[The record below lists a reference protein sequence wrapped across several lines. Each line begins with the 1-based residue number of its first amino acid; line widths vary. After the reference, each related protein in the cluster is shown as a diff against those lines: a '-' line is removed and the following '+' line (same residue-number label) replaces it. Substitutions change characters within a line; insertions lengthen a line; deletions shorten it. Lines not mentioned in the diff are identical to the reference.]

1 MRSAT
6 LVCALLALA
15 WVLPLEATL
24 AWGWDET
31 MHVALPAW
39 RMLSAFQGADLAR
52 FFEALHACERYPFAY
67 PLLVAF
73 EQGLFG
79 VSEHGARVLGTLV
92 WCATLLVVFAG
103 ARRAAPDRG
112 QAAWFTLLL
121 AATCPLALS
130 FAGTTMLEVPA
141 AFSTALALAT
151 WLRRRDEPLESEKR
165 PRRDRSAGWW
175 LAVALFTKFN
185 YGLLLWA
192 ALALDELVE
201 LFLARRRGKARRALA
216 STAALAFWPI
226 AALLWWF
233 VLPLPQGLA
242 AAAAHRAALFD
253 WLLGNQDQVPTSWSI
268 KLLNAATFFAPNPRT
283 FLVLVAGALA
293 SLRLVGQPAI
303 RALWLAL
310 AVLGAGVLAH
320 RFHLPRFLIP
330 LGPALW
336 ILAGV
341 GWARILPRERLLRW
355 PLTAALV
362 GFCAIAP
369 GRDAL
374 LLADKLGFFSANPE
388 VRAYQEHE
396 FATQRELWGSR
407 RLRSLGLAAEESR
420 RFFEVLASHVGAEER
435 VAWLDL
441 TEEVSP
447 AGLQYGLARHDRSR
461 RVFAAQLWDDN
472 YVSIA
477 GVDPQWS
484 DARLVEWA
492 APYDVVLFS
501 EPHHLR
507 GRRGREFFDGYVARL
522 EAQGW
527 RRREIGVLAVERP
540 LQPPLD
546 VKLFTLRRG
555 P

>member
-1 MRSAT
+1 MRPAT
-6 LVCALLALA
+6 VVCALLALA
-15 WVLPLEATL
+15 WILPLEATI

-52 FFEALHACERYPFAY
+52 FFDALHACERYPFAY
-67 PLLVAF
+67 PLLVAV

-79 VSEHGARVLGTLV
+79 VSEHGVRVLGTLV
-92 WCATLLVVFAG
+92 WCATLLVVFAC
-103 ARRAAPDRG
+103 ARRAAPERG
-112 QAAWFTLLL
+112 HAAWFALLF

-130 FAGTTMLEVPA
+130 FAGTAMLEVPA
-141 AFSTALALAT
+141 AFATALALAT

-165 PRRDRSAGWW
+165 GRRDRSAGWW

-201 LFLARRRGKARRALA
+201 WVLARKRGQSSRAFA
-216 STAALAFWPI
+216 STRSLAVWPLAALV
-226 AALLWWF
+226 WWF
-233 VLPLPQGLA
+233 VLPFPEGLDV
-242 AAAAHRAALFD
+242 AAAHRAALVD
-253 WLLGNQDQVPTSWSI
+253 WLAGNQDQIPTSWSV
-268 KLLNAATFFAPNPRT
+268 KLLNAATFFAPNPRV
-283 FLVLVAGALA
+283 FVVLVVGALA
-293 SLRLVGQPAI
+293 TLRWAGRPPI
-303 RALWLAL
+303 RAAWLVL
-310 AVLGAGVLAH
+310 LVLGGGVLSH

-341 GWARILPRERLLRW
+341 GWTRILPRERLLRW
-355 PLTAALV
+355 PLTALLVAL
-362 GFCAIAP
+362 CTIAP
-369 GRDAL
+369 GWDAE

-388 VRAYQEHE
+388 VRAYQQRE

-407 RLRSLGLAAEESR
+407 RLRSLGLSVEESR
-420 RFFEVLASHVGAEER
+420 RFFEVLAVEVGAEER
-435 VAWLDL
+435 VAWVDL

-447 AGLQYGLARHDRSR
+447 AGLQYGLSRHNRTR

-472 YVSIA
+472 YVSIG

-484 DARLVEWA
+484 DERLAEWA
-492 APYDVVLFS
+492 VPYDVVLFT

-527 RRREIGVLAVERP
+527 QRRECGALSVERP
-540 LQPPLD
+540 LQAPLE
-546 VKLFTLRRG
+546 VKLFTLRRRK
-555 P
+555 